1 MMNNSMFSNLPVERE
16 LQTAY
21 GQDLDGQ
28 ANLPLQS
35 STMTVDEVLALMGTY
50 MSHMKLAFEMGRA
63 VRNDKLEEMKAK
75 IGQLE
80 AENEQLRLKVASQQK
95 EVNPH
100 D

>member
-50 MSHMKLAFEMGRA
+50 MSHMKLAVEIGRS
-63 VRNDKLEEMKAK
+63 VRNDEIEQLKAENE
-75 IGQLE
+75 QLK
-80 AENEQLRLKVASQQK
+80 AENEQLRLKVDSKQK
-95 EVNPH
+95 GVNHH

>member
-1 MMNNSMFSNLPVERE
+1 MNNSMFSNLHVERE

-21 GQDLDGQ
+21 GQNLDVQ

-35 STMTVDEVLALMGTY
+35 STMTVAEVLVLMGTY
-50 MSHMKLAFEMGRA
+50 MSHMKLALEMGRV
-63 VRNDKLEEMKAK
+63 VRNDELEEMKAK

-80 AENEQLRLKVASQQK
+80 AENEQLRLKVDSKQK
-95 EVNPH
+95 EMKHH